1 MQRVSVFQQNGSGE
15 RKIEAVRRYGGDIIT
30 LDIVSIDD
38 ELPAILDD
46 TRPYLPKEI
55 DADLVLD
62 FLLHDDLSLDLARRC
77 AECEI
82 PVVASGKKIINKWVI
97 TPPT

>member
-15 RKIEAVRRYGGDIIT
+15 RKIEAVRRYGSDIIS

-38 ELPAILDD
+38 ELPEIIDD
-46 TRPYLPKEI
+46 GRPYLPADI

-62 FLLHDDLSLDLARRC
+62 FLVHEDLSLDLARRC
-77 AECEI
+77 AELEI
-82 PVVASGKKIINKWVI
+82 PVVASGKKIVNKWVI